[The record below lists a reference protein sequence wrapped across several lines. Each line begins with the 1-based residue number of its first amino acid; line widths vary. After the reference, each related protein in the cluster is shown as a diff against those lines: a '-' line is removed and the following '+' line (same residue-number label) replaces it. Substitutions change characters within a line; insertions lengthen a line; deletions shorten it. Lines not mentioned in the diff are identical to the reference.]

1 MKLGTPWTA
10 EESEKLRDLVLNT
23 DLLHEEIA
31 TAMGRSRH
39 SVACRIWQMD
49 IAVRKGRGA
58 EMKKRR
64 AA

>member
-1 MKLGTPWTA
+1 MKLGTPWTR
-10 EESEKLRDLVLNT
+10 EESDRLEAMVLHT
-23 DLLHEEIA
+23 DMLHAEIA
-31 TAMGRSRH
+31 EVLGRSRY